1 MKNIAGSKAFKWEKE
16 FNDIISSGGF
26 DVAIG
31 NPPYVSQ
38 EELSEIKPY
47 LEANYSTYQG
57 TADLF
62 VYFFEKELKLLKEN
76 GYFAMIVS
84 NKWLRAGYGK
94 NLRKFISE
102 FWIEELI
109 DFGDLRVFADA
120 TIYPCIIIIKKI
132 KKHNPKMRICKIA
145 TLDFGSLDHT
155 LKIIPSL
162 LIKMN

>member
-1 MKNIAGSKAFKWEKE
+1 MLKIAEKGHRLPLLEKNIRTGNSIVDDENLIGSKAFKWSKE
-16 FNDIISSGGF
+16 FADIMSSGGF

-31 NPPYVSQ
+31 NPPYVRQ
-38 EELSEIKPY
+38 EELGEIKPY

-94 NLRKFISE
+94 NLRRFITGLS
-102 FWIEELI
+102 IEEFI
-109 DFGDLRVFADA
+109 DFGDLRVFAEA
-120 TIYPCIIIIKKI
+120 TIYPCIIIIRKVKS
-132 KKHNPKMRICKIA
+132 KCK
-145 TLDFGSLDHT
+145 D
-155 LKIIPSL
+155 
-162 LIKMN
+162 

>member
-1 MKNIAGSKAFKWEKE
+1 MFR
-16 FNDIISSGGF
+16 
-26 DVAIG
+26 
-31 NPPYVSQ
+31 Q

-94 NLRKFISE
+94 ILR
-102 FWIEELI
+102 
-109 DFGDLRVFADA
+109 
-120 TIYPCIIIIKKI
+120 TIY
-132 KKHNPKMRICKIA
+132 
-145 TLDFGSLDHT
+145 L
-155 LKIIPSL
+155 
-162 LIKMN
+162 